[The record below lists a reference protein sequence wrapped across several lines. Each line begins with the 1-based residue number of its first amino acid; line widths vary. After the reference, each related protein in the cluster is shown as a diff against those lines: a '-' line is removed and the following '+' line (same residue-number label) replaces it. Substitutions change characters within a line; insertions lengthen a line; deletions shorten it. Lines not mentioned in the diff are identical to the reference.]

1 MIDIIIPT
9 MWMAKTTLD
18 AIEKYCKHPKVSK
31 VILIDNNAKMQPKA
45 FSKIASDPK
54 IQYVSY
60 GKNIYVNPAW
70 NEGYYRSNSDIIAI
84 INDDIVV
91 NDDVFDLV
99 LNHDPQP
106 GDLIGVN
113 LRGRQNNYKIDDI
126 IDTEEE
132 IVELNYNKNSPI
144 GGQAWAFGIC
154 MFMHR
159 KTYRIIPSIYQI
171 WYGDDYLAQSAKN
184 VYAINSNKIKGTI
197 SETLKKFNNPNDEI
211 SKRIELDSKNFLM
224 FNHFQN
230 GKNWDI
236 PKNMISTYESQRKS
250 IAHNVFEAEYQQAKQ
265 TLSDIN
271 ENVHILYDMAKEC
284 ETVIEFGVR
293 TGVSTRAFLN
303 TDVSLTAF
311 DIEKN
316 NDVQKLFT
324 LAKDQG
330 KKAEYII
337 RDVLKIEIP
346 EVDLLFID
354 TLHTYA
360 QLRQELALHGNKA
373 KKYLIFHDT
382 HTFGTS
388 GEMKND
394 KKGLLPAI
402 IEFLIT
408 NPHWAFHIHKTNN
421 NGLTVL
427 KRLNKSSEELK

>member
-1 MIDIIIPT
+1 
-9 MWMAKTTLD
+9 
-18 AIEKYCKHPKVSK
+18 
-31 VILIDNNAKMQPKA
+31 
-45 FSKIASDPK
+45 
-54 IQYVSY
+54 
-60 GKNIYVNPAW
+60 
-70 NEGYYRSNSDIIAI
+70 
-84 INDDIVV
+84 
-91 NDDVFDLV
+91 